1 MDLRQRRRGTRR
13 RGCDHPSADPTDRG
27 PGRRSAVRRGL
38 PGERSDGGRL
48 APPQRGATSH
58 RVGTASAAGAARLVG
73 AQGGR
78 RGGPPG
84 GLRLNPDDPAELSGV
99 PAALD
104 GTSLISAPFEHG
116 LTIAFY
122 FAIAACLIAAVAS
135 LLRGGKYVHDT
146 HAVPIAGAA
155 EDAATRLASAHGSA
169 TAASVPAVAG
179 ESAAGAQGGRERLAP
194 APRSA

>member
-48 APPQRGATSH
+48 APSQRGATSH

-84 GLRLNPDDPAELSGV
+84 GLSQAPVADLLFSCAAASTFMTPTQCPSPAPPRTLPQGWRPPTGAPPPQGSRLWRER
-99 PAALD
+99 AL
-104 GTSLISAPFEHG
+104 AR
-116 LTIAFY
+116 A
-122 FAIAACLIAAVAS
+122 
-135 LLRGGKYVHDT
+135 RGGRYLL
-146 HAVPIAGAA
+146 P
-155 EDAATRLASAHGSA
+155 R
-169 TAASVPAVAG
+169 
-179 ESAAGAQGGRERLAP
+179 
-194 APRSA
+194 APRSADRAAAERRGRPAVTEPGGGAPAPPALVP

>member
-48 APPQRGATSH
+48 APSQRGATSH
-58 RVGTASAAGAARLVG
+58 RVRTASAAGAARLVG

-78 RGGPPG
+78 RGGPP
-84 GLRLNPDDPAELSGV
+84 
-99 PAALD
+99 
-104 GTSLISAPFEHG
+104 
-116 LTIAFY
+116 
-122 FAIAACLIAAVAS
+122 
-135 LLRGGKYVHDT
+135 RGGKYVHAT
-146 HAVPIAGAA
+146 HAGPIAGAA

-179 ESAAGAQGGRERLAP
+179 ESAAGAKGGR
-194 APRSA
+194 